1 MTHQIRLEMPY
12 PGRITADDVD
22 VLFGALRSVPR
33 LIDPAM
39 SAEDGRVAV
48 TAVVDAATD
57 AEAHAVVY
65 DALIGAL
72 AETRLGAVA

>member
-39 SAEDGRVAV
+39 SAWDGKVAV
-48 TAVVDAATD
+48 TAAVDAATD
-57 AEAHAVVY
+57 TGAHAVVY

-72 AETRLGAVA
+72 AETRPGAVA